1 MPDLARSDILRFG
14 QRTCHSPTVRLRLLS
29 SLLLAAPLAS
39 PLAAQPSIPAARP
52 FAHREPIRMG
62 FHEPSGYGFVEL
74 HQMPLSEKPEIRLSA
89 IYNYRGRTPAAPP
102 EAVSVA
108 LLAVDAP
115 GAFGTARGVESKRI
129 TFLLDSGVV
138 VRTDTAI
145 HAVATVAG
153 RTVETRSRRMLR
165 RDFLRIVGSTRVTVR
180 TGAISIELDES
191 RLEALRDFA
200 SRMDPAANAA
210 VLAELGAVVT
220 GSGFSFNQ
228 RWYEPGEVDERAY
241 PTTAPI
247 IPTWFST
254 TPGQRREVRAEYVI
268 DSTGRVDSATFRGT
282 DEERDAPFLNAMRP
296 LLREWEFAPARK
308 NGRPVAQI
316 VRQLFVFVSRPPRRQ
331 ATR

>member
-1 MPDLARSDILRFG
+1 MVRTPLLFGSLAHAIRAGAIRAGAILAG
-14 QRTCHSPTVRLRLLS
+14 AVG
-29 SLLLAAPLAS
+29 AG

-52 FAHREPIRMG
+52 FAHHETIRMG

-74 HQMPLSEKPEIRLSA
+74 REMLLRATPEIRLSA
-89 IYNYRGRTPAAPP
+89 IYSYRGRTPSMPP
-102 EAVSVA
+102 AAVSVA
-108 LLAVDAP
+108 LLAVDSP
-115 GAFGTARGVESKRI
+115 GAFGHASTREAKRI
-129 TFLLDSGVV
+129 AFLLDSGGV

-145 HAVATVAG
+145 RVLSTVAG
-153 RTVETRSRRMLR
+153 RRVETRSRKMLS
-165 RDFLRIVGSTRVTVR
+165 RDLLRVVGSTRVTVR
-180 TGAISIELDES
+180 TGGLSIELGEPQ
-191 RLEALRDFA
+191 LEALRDFA

-210 VLAELGAVVT
+210 ALEELRAVVV
-220 GSGFSFNQ
+220 SPGFSISK

-247 IPTWFST
+247 VPTWFSS

-282 DEERDAPFLNAMRP
+282 DEERDAPFLDAIRP

-316 VRQLFVFVSRPPRRQ
+316 VRQLFVFVSKPPRRR
-331 ATR
+331 APS